1 MTENPF
7 EDCFRVFRCVGVP
20 GCCLTLFEEEKNPS
34 QKLPEASVPRS
45 SCADFFFAFSGPHT
59 PGFVAV
65 VATFN
70 IWPLAQMRDDFDTH
84 LT

>member
-1 MTENPF
+1 MRLIGRGAAPQTFDNRTVTGVRGPENTNGF
-7 EDCFRVFRCVGVP
+7 
-20 GCCLTLFEEEKNPS
+20 
-34 QKLPEASVPRS
+34 SV
-45 SCADFFFAFSGPHT
+45 T
-59 PGFVAV
+59 VAV